1 VPARDIRAHSVPIR
15 EYAGAWD
22 VALRL
27 GMGIAARSGE
37 PMPRAAQTPR
47 ATRERSG
54 TPLHLDRLA
63 ANALRDTA
71 DGVGIIDG
79 EGLVV
84 WANAALEAAVGAP
97 SLAGARFGEL
107 FDAVP
112 PAETQDMVAR
122 VMAGETWRGSFVR
135 RGADAD
141 AGVWDATCSRL
152 AADAQTPA
160 HLVAVLRDVSER
172 HAVEQRRVDFLS
184 MVTHDI
190 KGPLTVILGYAELLS
205 DPDEQPSP
213 AVVLDILGRIRESG
227 EQIHALVSNFV
238 ELSRIEAGRLQLE
251 FLPMDLTRLVG
262 DVVARHEPRATRKG
276 ITVCHELVPLPE
288 LAGDRPHLERAIVN
302 LLGNAI
308 KFTPAGGRITVS
320 TRVEGTC
327 AAVVVADTG
336 PGIPPEDLDDIF
348 EKYRRAS
355 AAGRV
360 EGTGLG
366 LFIART
372 VVQAHAGDIRV
383 ETVVGQG
390 STFTILLPLN
400 G

>member
-1 VPARDIRAHSVPIR
+1 
-15 EYAGAWD
+15 
-22 VALRL
+22 
-27 GMGIAARSGE
+27 
-37 PMPRAAQTPR
+37 
-47 ATRERSG
+47 
-54 TPLHLDRLA
+54 
-63 ANALRDTA
+63 
-71 DGVGIIDG
+71 
-79 EGLVV
+79 
-84 WANAALEAAVGAP
+84 
-97 SLAGARFGEL
+97 
-107 FDAVP
+107 
-112 PAETQDMVAR
+112 
-122 VMAGETWRGSFVR
+122 MAGETWRGSFVR